1 MDQAILVA
9 AGTGIED
16 ESLGS
21 HGPEVFGA
29 LPQIKRLVITAQR
42 AGIKKFTVITQKGVN
57 SLKNLLQGD
66 KRIQSEISWHEL
78 GEKLPDSETP
88 TLILQS
94 NLLTTPDALKNFI
107 DMDSERGGTPSDE
120 ISVLVD
126 EKKDAWIRTSGGR
139 IEELYSSGGKAVG
152 AFIASPSLLDKAVTD
167 SMSIKNLVEELVPRE
182 KVKCLKFEDRY
193 WMRLDSEE
201 DCPKRAEDLL
211 FTTVGKT
218 ATGWIS
224 RNINSKFS
232 LPTSRLLIKTPLTPN
247 MISILINVI
256 GSLCGVFYALG
267 YPIVGALCMHAATI
281 LDRCD
286 GEVARVKLMET
297 KKGEWVDT
305 ISDQFTVVSFL
316 IGVPLGYYFTSGYT
330 FPLYLGALNVSIFVF
345 FVIWSFYF
353 LTRFTNSGSLVAYF
367 DVDKLV
373 EKKDTSIVR
382 KLIKIVRPMGRRNVY
397 SLAFVGLAI
406 FGGYPWVLGAT
417 TIGAV
422 LFLLHQLEDIV
433 KLWKVDPNRENLKQT

>member
-1 MDQAILVA
+1 MDQAIVVA

-42 AGIKKFTVITQKGVN
+42 AGISKFTVITEKGVN
-57 SLKNLLQGD
+57 SLKSLLQGD
-66 KRIQSEISWHEL
+66 RRIDSEISWHEL
-78 GEKLPDSETP
+78 GAKLPESDSP
-88 TLILQS
+88 SLVLQS
-94 NLLTTPDALKNFI
+94 NLVTTPAALKNFI
-107 DMDSERGGTPSDE
+107 EEDSSRGGTPEDE
-120 ISVLVD
+120 ISILVD
-126 EKKDAWIRTSGGR
+126 EKEDAWIRTQDGKVS
-139 IEELYSSGGKAVG
+139 EMFSSGGKAVG

-167 SMSIKNLVEELVPRE
+167 SMSIKNLVRELVPRE
-182 KVKCLKFEDRY
+182 KVRCMKFEDRY
-193 WMRLDSEE
+193 WMRLDSAE
-201 DCPKRAEDLL
+201 DAPKRAEEMI

-224 RNINSKFS
+224 RNINSRFS
-232 LPTSRLLIKTPLTPN
+232 LPTSRLLVKTPLTPN
-247 MISILINVI
+247 MISVLINVI

-267 YPIVGALCMHAATI
+267 HPVIGSLFMHAATI

-286 GEVARVKLMET
+286 GEIARVKLMET

-305 ISDQFTVVSFL
+305 IADQFTVVSFL
-316 IGVPLGYYFTSGYT
+316 IGVPLGYYLTTGQT
-330 FPLYLGALNVSIFVF
+330 IALYLGALNVSIFVF

-353 LTRFTNSGSLVAYF
+353 LTRFTNSGSLVTYF

-373 EKKDTSIVR
+373 EKKDTSPLR

-417 TIGAV
+417 TLGAV

-433 KLWKVDPNRENLKQT
+433 KLWRVDPNAENLK

>member
-1 MDQAILVA
+1 MDQAIVVA

-42 AGIKKFTVITQKGVN
+42 AGISKFTVITEKGVN
-57 SLKNLLQGD
+57 SLKSLLQGD
-66 KRIQSEISWHEL
+66 RRIDSEISWHEL
-78 GEKLPDSETP
+78 GTNLPESDGPS
-88 TLILQS
+88 LVLQS
-94 NLLTTPDALKNFI
+94 NLVTTPAALKNFI
-107 DMDSERGGTPSDE
+107 DGDTERGGTPEDE

-126 EKKDAWIRTSGGR
+126 EKEDAWIRSSDGKVS
-139 IEELYSSGGKAVG
+139 EMFSSGGKAVG

-167 SMSIKNLVEELVPRE
+167 SMSIKNLVQELVPRE
-182 KVKCLKFEDRY
+182 KVRCLKFEDRY
-193 WMRLDSEE
+193 WMRLDSA
-201 DCPKRAEDLL
+201 DDAPKRAEDMI

-224 RNINSKFS
+224 RNINSRFS
-232 LPTSRLLIKTPLTPN
+232 LPTSRLLVKTPLTPN
-247 MISILINVI
+247 MISVLINVI

-267 YPIVGALCMHAATI
+267 HPVIGSLFMHAATI

-305 ISDQFTVVSFL
+305 IADQFTVVSFL
-316 IGVPLGYYFTSGYT
+316 IGVPLGYYFTTGYT
-330 FPLYLGALNVSIFVF
+330 IALALGALNVSIFIF

-353 LTRFTNSGSLVAYF
+353 LRRFTNSGSLVTYF
-367 DVDKLV
+367 EVDKLV
-373 EKKDTSIVR
+373 EKKDTSPLR

-406 FGGYPWVLGAT
+406 VGGYPWVLGAT
-417 TIGAV
+417 TLGAV

-433 KLWKVDPNRENLKQT
+433 KLWKVDPKAENLK